1 MTKQRDGAMVLAGTA
16 AAVLLVTALLLA
28 QHLRHG
34 WPFSL
39 HHGMA
44 GESAT
49 TTDTRAGAQPRA
61 ATAPRATIELDPSRL
76 GAIGVRIE
84 RARKEQTGEP
94 LRVIATIVPDETRVS
109 HVHTRVAGW
118 IEQLYVSTTGQ
129 RVRAGQPLAAIF
141 SQELLSSQSEYM
153 LAKRGVAQG
162 PTNAMLEASRARLRV
177 LGMADEDVRTLDRE
191 GVARRVVNVV
201 APRSGVVLHRG
212 ISVGTA
218 VDPSTELMTVA
229 DLSRVWVLA
238 EVPEGSLAGIERGT
252 PASVDFASAGR
263 PPFDAQVAFV
273 YPTLSERTRTLRV
286 RLDADNQDGRLRP
299 GIYGSV
305 VFSLAPREALVV
317 SRDAVVDTGATQ
329 HVFVVE
335 HEKHFVPRQVTLG
348 LRLADRVEV
357 LSGLQEGESLVA
369 SGVFLIDS
377 ESRLRASGGAGT
389 GHVHGAPSKAKPDD
403 TASPK
408 APAVGHS
415 GHAGH

>member
-1 MTKQRDGAMVLAGTA
+1 MTKVRDGSMVLAGTA
-16 AAVLLVTALLLA
+16 GAIFLVAALLYA
-28 QHLRHG
+28 QHVRHG

-44 GESAT
+44 VQSAT
-49 TTDTRAGAQPRA
+49 TNQTRA
-61 ATAPRATIELDPSRL
+61 ATQPRPARAPRATIELDPARL

-94 LRVIATIVPDETRVS
+94 LRVIATVVPDETRVS

-118 IEQLYVSTTGQ
+118 IEKLYISTTGQ
-129 RVRAGQPLAAIF
+129 TVRAGQPLAAIF
-141 SQELLSSQSEYM
+141 SQELLSSQSEYL

-162 PTNAMLEASRARLRV
+162 PTSAVLDASRARLRV
-177 LGMADEDVRTLDRE
+177 LGMTDEELRTLDRE
-191 GVARRVVNVV
+191 GVARRVVDVA

-263 PPFDAQVAFV
+263 PPFEVHVAFI

-286 RLDADNQDGRLRP
+286 RFDADNHDGRLRP

-305 VFSLAPREALVV
+305 IFSLAPREALVV
-317 SRDAVVDTGATQ
+317 SRDAVVDTGDTQ

-335 HEKHFVPRQVTLG
+335 HEKHFVPRLVTLG
-348 LRLADRVEV
+348 VRLTDRVEV
-357 LSGLQEGESLVA
+357 LSGLSEGEYVVA
-369 SGVFLIDS
+369 SGVFLVDS

-389 GHVHGAPSKAKPDD
+389 GHVHGAPSEAKPED

-408 APAVGHS
+408 SPAEDHS